1 MDFTLDFSHL
11 YATVARSLS
20 IIGKRSTDDKGNR
33 IFADI
38 TLGSREQAIAYD
50 FFTTAVI
57 DLCTE
62 LSKFMTAEVRNF
74 PAFAQTVYTDFWSTE
89 SPASLAPLIT
99 ASGQLLYNPD
109 TNKLH
114 TSSITYPFSAINPDT
129 DSLFAYSDNFYKW
142 NGNQLTQLDVE
153 DTAALSPEQME
164 SATEISSFNT
174 DPESEQASQ
183 PGIYLYYNN
192 AVYCSSRSASFSQG
206 EALPAGSVVVDLQG
220 RAYVRQSNT
229 LVNVPAGAQ
238 ESVTI
243 SIDVPA
249 NWNTALEPSLLQA
262 LKNYCVAYALYSWF
276 VITAPR
282 IAEKHLLD
290 AKNMIAAVIRLAH
303 EKTPPK
309 EVLPFKYPT
318 ASTTDYPT

>member
-1 MDFTLDFSHL
+1 MDFTLDFSYL

-38 TLGSREQAIAYD
+38 TLGSREQAVAYD

-62 LSKFMTAEVRNF
+62 LSKFMTAELHDL
-74 PAFAQTVYTDFWSTE
+74 PEYTQTVYTTFWSTE

-99 ASGQLLYNPD
+99 ASDQLLYNPSAN
-109 TNKLH
+109 TLH
-114 TSSITYPFSAINPDT
+114 TSSLSYPFSATTPDT
-129 DSLFAYSDNFYKW
+129 DSLFDYNGNFYKW
-142 NGNQLTQLDVE
+142 DGDELPQLTDE
-153 DTAALSPEQME
+153 ETALLSTEQRE
-164 SATEISSFNT
+164 AATRLSFFNT
-174 DPESEQASQ
+174 DPASVQASQ
-183 PGIYLYYNN
+183 AGIYIYYNN

-206 EALPAGSVVVDLQG
+206 VTLPAGSVVVDPQG
-220 RAYVRQSNT
+220 RAYLRQSDT
-229 LVNVPAGAQ
+229 LLNIPAGAQ

-249 NWNTALEPSLLQA
+249 NWNTALITSLSQA

-282 IAEKHLLD
+282 IAEKYLLD
-290 AKNMIAAVIRLAH
+290 AKNMIAAVIRIAH

-309 EVLPFKYPT
+309 EVLPFKHPT
-318 ASTTDYPT
+318 ASFTDYTT